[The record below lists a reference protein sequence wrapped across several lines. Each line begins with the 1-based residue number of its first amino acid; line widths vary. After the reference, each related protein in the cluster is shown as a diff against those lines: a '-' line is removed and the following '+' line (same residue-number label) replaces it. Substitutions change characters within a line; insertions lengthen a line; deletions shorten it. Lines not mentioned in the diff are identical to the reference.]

1 MQAYSISPKGIQKKG
16 RGEVFMYGLDY
27 AIKSFAVANEFVV
40 TLNKVS
46 HTLGGKLQPFSLCS
60 DEYQKKHNVLDLAK
74 FAGLQNGGMSLI
86 DEVSSVRRDLL
97 VKSGYHVGELDDA
110 KKKTLFYQYL
120 MTVSICYV
128 EVEKW
133 KTVSGVTQPTYDK
146 FLCTR
151 NPAII
156 GAWMGITP
164 GEAQAKYSARIKT
177 DNAELDANIV
187 RFVKLNQS
195 AKGNSVTVPRTLV
208 STEKMR
214 CVPLF
219 MLYAWME
226 GCKTVLQNNI
236 VKFTFLKDNHTE
248 REMCSTL
255 SEDIIRR
262 YYSDN
267 NFISY
272 MFGGI
277 DINSTQQG
285 GMMLSSK
292 AHRGYVKLPELGS
305 SIYDSSGTR
314 SLNLARI
321 LEAKIV
327 DDIDTS
333 YINVSLTSVVP
344 NFQNCLDY
352 CVSNMPSEL
361 IKIAKTFA
369 PDIEV
374 SEDTEAS
381 VIAIK
386 LSEWASM
393 QETLLSTQFQRE
405 LHKMLIGNPQWFP
418 LYTGV
423 KTEQSPVSSNFG
435 VEQLDF

>member
-1 MQAYSISPKGIQKKG
+1 
-16 RGEVFMYGLDY
+16 MYGLDY

-60 DEYQKKHNVLDLAK
+60 DEYQAKHGVIDLAQ
-74 FAGLQNGGMSLI
+74 FGGLGGKDLTII
-86 DEVSSVRRDLL
+86 DEVSQVRRDLL
-97 VKSGYHVGELDDA
+97 VQSGIHVGELTDDL
-110 KKKTLFYQYL
+110 KKTLFFQYL

-151 NPAII
+151 NPAIM
-156 GAWMGITP
+156 GAWMGLTP
-164 GEAQAKYSARIKT
+164 SEAQAKYSARIKT
-177 DNAELDANIV
+177 DSAELNANV
-187 RFVKLNQS
+187 LRFVKLNQS
-195 AKGNSVTVPRTLV
+195 AKGNSITVPRSYS
-208 STEKMR
+208 STTKMR

-226 GCKTVLQNNI
+226 GCKTVLQDNI

-255 SEDIIRR
+255 SEEIIRR

-267 NFISY
+267 LFIDN
-272 MFGGI
+272 MLGGI
-277 DINSTQQG
+277 DINTNEQG

-305 SIYDSSGTR
+305 SIYDSTGTR
-314 SLNLARI
+314 SLNLARV
-321 LEAKIV
+321 LEAKVV

-344 NFQNCLDY
+344 NFTNCLDY
-352 CVSNMPSEL
+352 CVKNMPDEL
-361 IKIAKTFA
+361 KNIADTFA
-369 PDIEV
+369 PDLKF
-374 SEDTEAS
+374 SDGADAGT
-381 VIAIK
+381 IAIK
-386 LSEWASM
+386 LGEWASG
-393 QETLLSTQFQRE
+393 QETLLSTQFQRD

-423 KTEQSPVSSNFG
+423 KTETAPVSSNFG
-435 VEQLDF
+435 VETLDF